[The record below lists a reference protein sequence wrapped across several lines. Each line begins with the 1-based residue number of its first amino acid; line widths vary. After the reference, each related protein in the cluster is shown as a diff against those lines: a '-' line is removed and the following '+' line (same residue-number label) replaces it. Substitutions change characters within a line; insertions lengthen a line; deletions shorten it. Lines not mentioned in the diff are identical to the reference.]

1 MAKKILG
8 DSETSFT
15 NISSTTSRP
24 LKEKKNHSLILF
36 DVTAVLEVLPLKL
49 ECKIYLKTSL
59 VQTQLRASP
68 KVILKSKHIVRK
80 SGQSVSTTHL

>member
-24 LKEKKNHSLILF
+24 LKEKKKSFPNTLRRNRSLGSITSEVRMQNIPE
-36 DVTAVLEVLPLKL
+36 DKPSANAV
-49 ECKIYLKTSL
+49 
-59 VQTQLRASP
+59 ASFAESYFE
-68 KVILKSKHIVRK
+68 K
-80 SGQSVSTTHL
+80 